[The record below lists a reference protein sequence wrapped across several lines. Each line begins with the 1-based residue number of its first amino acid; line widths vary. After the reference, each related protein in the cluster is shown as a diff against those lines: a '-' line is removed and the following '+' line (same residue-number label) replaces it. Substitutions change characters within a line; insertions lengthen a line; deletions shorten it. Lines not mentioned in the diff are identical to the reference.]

1 MDLLNDLN
9 EAQRAAVEYI
19 DGPSLVIAGAGSGK
33 TRVLTYKIAYL
44 LSQGMKPWSIM
55 ALTFTN
61 KAARE
66 MKERIGKLVGNDL
79 AQHLYMGTFHSI
91 FSRILRSEAEHI
103 GFNNNFTIYDE
114 SDSRSLIKA
123 IVKEMGLD
131 DKKYKPAAVHA
142 KISMAKNN
150 LMSAAAY
157 ESDAAIFEQNKRA
170 QMPEVGKIFV
180 AYVQRC
186 KQANAMD
193 FDDLLTLTYQLF
205 REHEDIRHK
214 YAARFDYV
222 LVDEYQDTNHVQ
234 MSIVMQLCQE
244 KQRVCAVG
252 DDSQSIYSFRGAN
265 IDNILN
271 YQRQFQG
278 TRLFKLEQN
287 YRSTQTIVEAA
298 NSLIKHNRNQIPKDV
313 FSENAKG
320 EKIQY
325 KPAYSDKEE
334 AAIVAKDVKRIRR
347 EDGCQYN
354 DFAILYRTN
363 AQSRSFEEEFRKQG
377 IPYRIYGGLSFY
389 QRKEIK
395 DIIAYFRL
403 VANPDDEEAIKRI
416 INYPARGIGATT
428 VLKIADCAHQNQVS
442 FWEVIGAPE
451 RYGLAVNK
459 GTMNKLETFR
469 LLISSFIERAQTT
482 DVYELGDAI
491 IKESGISQ
499 DIMSGKDADDLARQ
513 ENLEEFLSG
522 MSAFVEER
530 REEGRFDELFLQD
543 YLQDV
548 ALLTDA
554 DSDGDKD
561 EPRVSLMTVHA
572 AKGLEFPTVF
582 VVGLEENIFPS
593 PLSAA
598 SLRELEEE
606 RRLLYVAITRAEKH
620 CILTNA
626 KNRWRYGKMEFDNP
640 SRFIDEIDSKLI
652 DCLDEAGGSLFGSM
666 SESRL
671 GSRSGSMFGS
681 RADSMS
687 DQPEWAR
694 AQRPR
699 RPWEDAEQPRYSSR
713 YQNSKPVASQFVADP
728 KPSLFDDE
736 PDTSRT
742 SGRSSVS
749 GRSSLSEGN
758 FKSVR
763 ALNAAKRYMETHSSH
778 PASRGT
784 ESSAASVT
792 ASSVAAS
799 AGSSSCGLQEGM
811 KIEHQRFGRGTV
823 LKIEGTGEN
832 TKATVEFVHSGTK
845 QLLLKY
851 AKFTVVD

>member
-1 MDLLNDLN
+1 MDLLKDLN

-91 FSRILRSEAEHI
+91 FSRILRAEAEHI

-170 QMPEVGKIFV
+170 QIPEVGKIFV

-334 AAIVAKDVKRIRR
+334 AVIVAKDVKRIRR
-347 EDGCQYN
+347 EDGCQYS

-442 FWEVIGAPE
+442 FWAVIGTPE
-451 RYGLAVNK
+451 QYGLAVNK

-640 SRFIDEIDSKLI
+640 SRFIDEIDGKLI
-652 DCLDEAGGSLFGSM
+652 DSQDEAGGSLFGSM

-671 GSRSGSMFGS
+671 GSRSGSRFGS

-736 PDTSRT
+736 PETSRT

-763 ALNAAKRYMETHSSH
+763 ELNAAKRYMETHSSH
-778 PASRGT
+778 PASRST
-784 ESSAASVT
+784 ESSAASVSSSA
-792 ASSVAAS
+792 ASS

>member
-1 MDLLNDLN
+1 MDLLKDLN

-44 LSQGMKPWSIM
+44 LSQGMNPWSIM

-91 FSRILRSEAEHI
+91 FSRILRAEAEHI

-193 FDDLLTLTYQLF
+193 FDDLLMLTYQLF

-334 AAIVAKDVKRIRR
+334 AVIVAKDVKRIRR
-347 EDGCQYN
+347 EDGCQYS

-403 VANPDDEEAIKRI
+403 VANPDDEEAIRRI

-640 SRFIDEIDSKLI
+640 SRFIDEIDGKLI
-652 DCLDEAGGSLFGSM
+652 DSQDEAGGSLFGSM

-681 RADSMS
+681 RTDSMS

-694 AQRPR
+694 AQRPP

-736 PDTSRT
+736 PETSHT

-784 ESSAASVT
+784 GSSAASVSSST
-792 ASSVAAS
+792 ASS

>member
-9 EAQRAAVEYI
+9 DAQRAAVEYI

-66 MKERIGKLVGNDL
+66 MKERIGKLVGDDL

-91 FSRILRSEAEHI
+91 FSRILRAEAEHI

-114 SDSRSLIKA
+114 SDSRSLLKA
-123 IVKEMGLD
+123 IIKEMGLD
-131 DKKYKPAAVHA
+131 DKAYKPAAVHA
-142 KISMAKNN
+142 RISMAKNN
-150 LMSAAAY
+150 LVTAEAY
-157 ESDAAIFEQNKRA
+157 DSDPAILEQNKRA
-170 QMPEVGKIFV
+170 KMPAIGKIYV

-186 KQANAMD
+186 RQANAMD
-193 FDDLLTLTYQLF
+193 FDDLLMLTFQLF
-205 REHEDIRHK
+205 RDHEEIRQK
-214 YAARFDYV
+214 YAGKFDYI

-234 MSIVMQLCQE
+234 MSIVMQLCKE
-244 KQRVCAVG
+244 KLRVCAVG

-271 YQRQFQG
+271 YQKQLPG
-278 TRLFKLEQN
+278 TQLFKLEQN

-298 NSLIKHNRNQIPKDV
+298 NSLIHHNRNQIQKEV
-313 FSENAKG
+313 FSKNDKG

-334 AAIVAKDVKRIRR
+334 ALIVAKNIQRIKRQ
-347 EDGCQYN
+347 DDCGYDQ
-354 DFAILYRTN
+354 FAILYRTN

-403 VANPDDEEAIKRI
+403 VANPDDEEAFKRI
-416 INYPARGIGATT
+416 INYPARGIGAAT
-428 VLKIADCAHQNQVS
+428 VTKIADCAHQNQVS
-442 FWEVIGAPE
+442 FWEVIGNIE
-451 RYGLAVNK
+451 HYGLNVNK
-459 GTMNKLETFR
+459 GTQTKLENFR
-469 LLISSFIERAQTT
+469 LLISSFIDRSHTL

-491 IKESGISQ
+491 IRESRISE
-499 DIMSGKDADDLARQ
+499 DIMSGKNADDLARQ

-522 MSAFVEER
+522 MQTFVAGR
-530 REEGRFDELFLQD
+530 QEEGRMDEAYLTD

-554 DSDGDKD
+554 DSEGEKD
-561 EPRVSLMTVHA
+561 EPRVSLMTIHA
-572 AKGLEFPTVF
+572 AKGLEFATVF

-593 PLSAA
+593 PLAA
-598 SLRELEEE
+598 VSVRELEEE

-626 KNRWRYGKMEFDNP
+626 KNRFRYGKMEFDNP
-640 SRFIDEIDSKLI
+640 SRFIDEIDASLI
-652 DCLDEAGGSLFGSM
+652 EGGEEAPESSFGGERSSYGGYGSEGGYGGRM
-666 SESRL
+666 PWDRD
-671 GSRSGSMFGS
+671 RSGY
-681 RADSMS
+681 
-687 DQPEWAR
+687 
-694 AQRPR
+694 R
-699 RPWEDAEQPRYSSR
+699 RD
-713 YQNSKPVASQFVADP
+713 YQNSKPVASQFMADP
-728 KPSLFDDE
+728 KP
-736 PDTSRT
+736 
-742 SGRSSVS
+742 G
-749 GRSSLSEGN
+749 

-763 ALNAAKRYMETHSSH
+763 AVNAVHRIMGDTASSSSV
-778 PASRGT
+778 ALAGSST
-784 ESSAASVT
+784 SKASSAA
-792 ASSVAAS
+792 
-799 AGSSSCGLQEGM
+799 GSLSEGCR
-811 KIEHQRFGRGTV
+811 IEHQRFGIGTV

-832 TKATVEFVHSGTK
+832 TKATVEFQNAGTK
-845 QLLLKY
+845 QLLLKF
-851 AKFTVVD
+851 AKFTILS

>member
-9 EAQRAAVEYI
+9 DAQRAAVEYI

-66 MKERIGKLVGNDL
+66 MKERIGKLVGDDL

-91 FSRILRSEAEHI
+91 FSRILRAEAEHI

-114 SDSRSLIKA
+114 SDSRSLLKA
-123 IVKEMGLD
+123 IIKEMGLD
-131 DKKYKPAAVHA
+131 DKTYKPAAVHA
-142 KISMAKNN
+142 RISMAKNN
-150 LMSAAAY
+150 LVTAEAY
-157 ESDAAIFEQNKRA
+157 DSDPAILEQNKRA
-170 QMPEVGKIFV
+170 KMPAIGKIYV

-186 KQANAMD
+186 RQANAMD
-193 FDDLLTLTYQLF
+193 FDDLLMLTFQLF
-205 REHEDIRHK
+205 RDHEEIRQK
-214 YAARFDYV
+214 YAGRFDYI

-234 MSIVMQLCQE
+234 MSIVMQLCKE
-244 KQRVCAVG
+244 KLRVCAVG

-271 YQRQFQG
+271 YQKQLPG
-278 TRLFKLEQN
+278 TQLFKLEQN

-298 NSLIKHNRNQIPKDV
+298 NSLIHHNRNQIQKEV
-313 FSENAKG
+313 FSKNDKG
-320 EKIQY
+320 EKILY

-334 AAIVAKDVKRIRR
+334 ALIVAKNIQRIKRQ
-347 EDGCQYN
+347 DDCGYDQ
-354 DFAILYRTN
+354 FAILYRTN

-403 VANPDDEEAIKRI
+403 VANPDDEEAFKRI

-428 VLKIADCAHQNQVS
+428 VMKIADCAHLNQVS
-442 FWEVIGAPE
+442 FWEVIGNVE
-451 RYGLAVNK
+451 HYGLNVNK
-459 GTMNKLETFR
+459 GTQTKLENFR
-469 LLISSFIERAQTT
+469 LLISSFIDRSHTL

-491 IKESGISQ
+491 IRESRISE
-499 DIMSGKDADDLARQ
+499 DIMSGKNADDLARQ

-522 MSAFVEER
+522 MQTFVAGR
-530 REEGRFDELFLQD
+530 QEEGRMDEAYLTD

-554 DSDGDKD
+554 DSEGEKD
-561 EPRVSLMTVHA
+561 EPRVSLMTIHA
-572 AKGLEFPTVF
+572 AKGLEFATVF

-593 PLSAA
+593 PLAA
-598 SLRELEEE
+598 VSVRELEEE

-626 KNRWRYGKMEFDNP
+626 KNRFRYGKMEFDNP
-640 SRFIDEIDSKLI
+640 SRFIDEIDASLI
-652 DCLDEAGGSLFGSM
+652 EGGEEAPESSFGGGRSSFGGY
-666 SESRL
+666 
-671 GSRSGSMFGS
+671 GSDGGYGGRMPWDRDRSGY
-681 RADSMS
+681 
-687 DQPEWAR
+687 
-694 AQRPR
+694 R
-699 RPWEDAEQPRYSSR
+699 RD
-713 YQNSKPVASQFVADP
+713 YQNSKPVASQFMADP
-728 KPSLFDDE
+728 KP
-736 PDTSRT
+736 
-742 SGRSSVS
+742 G
-749 GRSSLSEGN
+749 

-763 ALNAAKRYMETHSSH
+763 AVNAVHRIMGDTASSSSVALAGSS
-778 PASRGT
+778 ASKA
-784 ESSAASVT
+784 SSAA
-792 ASSVAAS
+792 
-799 AGSSSCGLQEGM
+799 GSLTEGCR
-811 KIEHQRFGRGTV
+811 IEHQRFGIGTV

-832 TKATVEFVHSGTK
+832 TKATVEFQNAGTK
-845 QLLLKY
+845 QLLLKF
-851 AKFTVVD
+851 AKFTILS

>member
-91 FSRILRSEAEHI
+91 FSRILRAEAEHI

-157 ESDAAIFEQNKRA
+157 DSDAAIFEQNKRA

-347 EDGCQYN
+347 EDGCQYS

-451 RYGLAVNK
+451 RYELAVTK

-640 SRFIDEIDSKLI
+640 SRFIDEIDGKLI
-652 DCLDEAGGSLFGSM
+652 DSLDEAGGSLFG
-666 SESRL
+666 
-671 GSRSGSMFGS
+671 
-681 RADSMS
+681 SMS

-736 PDTSRT
+736 PETSRT

-763 ALNAAKRYMETHSSH
+763 ALNAAKRYMEAHSSH

-784 ESSAASVT
+784 GSSAASVSSSA
-792 ASSVAAS
+792 ASS